1 VTLNLLAPERELFVG
16 GQFRP
21 PVSGQCVDCEN
32 PADETVIRQVGR
44 ADAADVEAAV
54 EVAGRAAPSWGEGH
68 WEHRAELLRE
78 LARRL
83 RADADRLSRVDTED
97 SGNPIRGSRADV
109 AAAAKAIEYVAGL
122 GGECGGRSIPA
133 PPGVLAFTRRVPFG
147 VVGRIIPF
155 NHPLLFAAQAVA
167 APLITGN
174 TVVIKPSDTTALAA
188 LELAKLTEGLLP
200 PGVLSVLPGT
210 GPEAGTAIVQHP
222 AIRRIAFTG
231 SLCTGRAILRAA
243 ADRVK
248 TVTLEL
254 GGKNPLICFPDID
267 PEAAAVA
274 AVLGMNL
281 TSSSGQSCQS
291 TSRVLVHEKIYDQVV
306 AQIVA
311 RFAALRVG
319 PPQDDASDVG
329 PLAHRAHFEKVTGFV
344 DRAVADGAEV
354 AVGGARPGGL
364 EKGYFLAP
372 TVLLG
377 VRPDMEIAQ
386 EEVFGPV
393 LSVLRWSDYD
403 EMLRIANGTRY
414 GLTANVLTND
424 FNTAWRAAAAMRAGV
439 VLING
444 PVAKPAGTPFGGLK
458 ESGLGKESG
467 IQEILSYTEEISVVA
482 KFGM

>member
-1 VTLNLLAPERELFVG
+1 MTLNLLAPERQLFVG

-21 PVSGQCVDCEN
+21 SASGRCMDCEN
-32 PADETVIRQVGR
+32 PADETVIRQVGM
-44 ADAADVEAAV
+44 AGAADVEAAA
-54 EVAGRAAPSWGEGH
+54 EVARRAAPAWGNQS

-83 RADADRLSRVDTED
+83 RADADRLSRIDTED

-109 AAAAKAIEYVAGL
+109 AGAAKAIEYVAGL

-133 PPGVLAFTRRVPFG
+133 PAGVLAFTRRVPCG

-155 NHPLLFAAQAVA
+155 NHPLLFAAQAIA
-167 APLITGN
+167 APAITGN
-174 TVVIKPSDTTALAA
+174 AVIIKPSDTTALAA

-200 PGVLSVLPGT
+200 PGVLSVLPGS
-210 GPEAGTAIVQHP
+210 GPEAGTAIVRHP

-231 SLCTGRAILRAA
+231 SVPTGRAILRAA
-243 ADRVK
+243 ADNMKAVS
-248 TVTLEL
+248 LEL

-267 PEAAAVA
+267 PEAAAAA

-281 TSSSGQSCQS
+281 TSSNGQSCQS
-291 TSRVLVHEKIYDQVV
+291 TSRVLVHDQIYDEVV

-319 PPQDDASDVG
+319 PPQHDANDVG
-329 PLAHRAHFEKVTGFV
+329 PLAHREHFENVIRFV
-344 DRAVADGAEV
+344 ERAAADGAEV
-354 AVGGARPGGL
+354 AVGGARPDGL
-364 EKGYFLAP
+364 DKGYFLTP

-377 VRPDMEIAQ
+377 VTPDMEIAQ

-424 FNTAWRAAAAMRAGV
+424 FGAAWRTAAAMRAGV

-444 PVAKPAGTPFGGLK
+444 PVAKPTGTPFGGLK
-458 ESGLGKESG
+458 DSGLGKENG
-467 IQEILSYTEEISVVA
+467 IQEVLSYTEEISVVA
-482 KFGM
+482 KFEM